1 MTEIIKENYPLVFDK
16 ISECLTGGGVIIYP
30 TETLYGIGCLAFN
43 QETCRRIVKIKRR
56 SEERGLIVLVSD
68 KEMLDRHF
76 HVPAELLE
84 RYSRSQ
90 KPLTLILHPKST
102 FPEEVSG
109 GRDSVAVRISTSPF
123 VKEVLRRVGEPI
135 TSTSANISGRGNSN
149 RFIDIRRDFPSGID
163 VIVDSGTLP
172 SSTGSAI
179 VNLTTM
185 SPEIIR
191 EGDLSITEIEKILY
205 GRDRTS

>member
-1 MTEIIKENYPLVFDK
+1 MTEIIKENDPLVFDK

-43 QETCRRIVKIKRR
+43 QEACRRIVKIKRR
-56 SEERGLIVLVSD
+56 SEEKGLIVLVSD

-90 KPLTLILHPKST
+90 KPLTLILHSKSA

-109 GRDSVAVRISTSPF
+109 GRNSVAVRISTSPF

-163 VIVDSGTLP
+163 VVVDSGTLP

-179 VNLTTM
+179 VNLTTL

-191 EGDLSITEIEKILY
+191 EGDLSVTEIEKILY
-205 GRDRTS
+205 G

>member
-1 MTEIIKENYPLVFDK
+1 MTEIIKENDPTVFDK
-16 ISECLTGGGVIIYP
+16 VSDCLTDGGVIIYP

-43 QETCRRIVKIKRR
+43 QEACRRIVKIKRR
-56 SEERGLIVLVSD
+56 SGEKGLIVLIRD
-68 KEMLDRHF
+68 EEILDRHF
-76 HVPAELLE
+76 HVSSELLE
-84 RYSRSQ
+84 RYSASQ
-90 KPLTLILHPKST
+90 KPLTLILHPKSA

-109 GRDSVAVRISTSPF
+109 GRDSVAARISTSPF

-149 RFIDIRRDFPSGID
+149 RFTDIRRDFPSGID

-172 SSTGSAI
+172 PSMGSAV
-179 VNLTTM
+179 VNLTTT

-191 EGDLSITEIEKILY
+191 EGDLSVTEIEKILY
-205 GRDRTS
+205 G

>member
-1 MTEIIKENYPLVFDK
+1 MTEIIKENNPLVFDK
-16 ISECLTGGGVIIYP
+16 VSECLTGGGVIIYP

-43 QETCRRIVKIKRR
+43 QGACRRIVRIKQR
-56 SEERGLIVLVSD
+56 SGEKGLIVLIRDV
-68 KEMLDRHF
+68 EMLDRHF
-76 HVPAELLE
+76 HVSSELLR

-90 KPLTLILHPKST
+90 KPLTLILHPKSP

-109 GRDSVAVRISTSPF
+109 GRDSVAVRISPSPF
-123 VKEVLRRVGEPI
+123 VKEVLSRVGEPI
-135 TSTSANISGRGNSN
+135 TSTSANISGKGNSN

-172 SSTGSAI
+172 PSIGSAI
-179 VNLTTM
+179 VNLTTA

-191 EGDLSITEIEKILY
+191 EGDLSIAEIEEILY
-205 GRDRTS
+205 G

>member
-1 MTEIIKENYPLVFDK
+1 MTEIIKENNPLVFDK

-43 QETCRRIVKIKRR
+43 QKACRRIVNIKRR
-56 SEERGLIVLVSD
+56 PEEKGLIVLVSD
-68 KEMLDRHF
+68 KEMLDHHF
-76 HVPAELLE
+76 HVPAELLG
-84 RYSRSQ
+84 RYSRNQ

-109 GRDSVAVRISTSPF
+109 GRESVAARISTSPF
-123 VKEVLRRVGEPI
+123 VKEILRRLGEPI
-135 TSTSANISGRGNSN
+135 TSTSANISGRSNSN
-149 RFIDIRRDFPSGID
+149 RFIDIHRDFPSGID

-172 SSTGSAI
+172 PSMGSAI
-179 VNLTTM
+179 VNLTTI

-191 EGDLSITEIEKILY
+191 KGDLSVTEIEKILY
-205 GRDRTS
+205 G

>member
-1 MTEIIKENYPLVFDK
+1 MTEIIKENNPLVFDK
-16 ISECLTGGGVIIYP
+16 VSECLTGGGVIIYP

-43 QETCRRIVKIKRR
+43 QEACRRIVRIKQR
-56 SEERGLIVLVSD
+56 SGQKGLIVLTRDV
-68 KEMLDRHF
+68 EMLDRHF
-76 HVPAELLE
+76 HVSSELLR

-90 KPLTLILHPKST
+90 KPLTLILHPKSP

-109 GRDSVAVRISTSPF
+109 GRDSVAVRISPSPF
-123 VKEVLRRVGEPI
+123 VKEILSRVGEPI

-172 SSTGSAI
+172 PSMGSAI
-179 VNLTTM
+179 VNLTTA

-191 EGDLSITEIEKILY
+191 EGDLSIAEIEEILY
-205 GRDRTS
+205 G

>member
-1 MTEIIKENYPLVFDK
+1 MTEIIKENDPLVFDK

-43 QETCRRIVKIKRR
+43 QEACRRIVKTKRR
-56 SEERGLIVLVSD
+56 SEEKGLIVLVSD

-90 KPLTLILHPKST
+90 KPLTLILHPKSA

-179 VNLTTM
+179 VNLTTL

-191 EGDLSITEIEKILY
+191 EGDLSVTEIEKILY
-205 GRDRTS
+205 G

>member
-1 MTEIIKENYPLVFDK
+1 MTEIIKENHPLVFDK

-43 QETCRRIVKIKRR
+43 REACQRIVKIKQR
-56 SEERGLIVLVSD
+56 SGDKGLIVLIRD
-68 KEMLDRHF
+68 TEMLDRHF
-76 HVPAELLE
+76 HVPAGVLE
-84 RYSRSQ
+84 RYSRNQ
-90 KPLTLILHPKST
+90 KPLTLILRPKSA

-109 GRDSVAVRISTSPF
+109 GRDSVAARISPSPF
-123 VKEVLRRVGEPI
+123 VKEVLSRVGEPI

-149 RFIDIRRDFPSGID
+149 RFTDIRRDFPSGID

-172 SSTGSAI
+172 PSMGSAI
-179 VNLTTM
+179 VNLTTP

-191 EGDLSITEIEKILY
+191 EGDLSVTEIKEILH
-205 GRDRTS
+205 G

>member
-1 MTEIIKENYPLVFDK
+1 MTEIIKENNPLVFDK
-16 ISECLTGGGVIIYP
+16 ISECLTSGGLVIYP
-30 TETLYGIGCLAFN
+30 TETLYGVGCLAFN
-43 QETCRRIVKIKRR
+43 QEACRRIVEIKRR
-56 SEERGLIVLVSD
+56 SGNKGLIVLIRD
-68 KEMLDRHF
+68 EEMLDRHF
-76 HVPAELLE
+76 DVPAELLR

-90 KPLTLILHPKST
+90 KPLTLILHPKSS

-123 VKEVLRRVGEPI
+123 VKKILGRVGEPI
-135 TSTSANISGRGNSN
+135 TSTSANISGGGNSN
-149 RFIDIRRDFPSGID
+149 RFTDILRDFPSGID

-172 SSTGSAI
+172 PSMGSAI
-179 VNLTTM
+179 VNLTTT

-205 GRDRTS
+205 G

>member
-1 MTEIIKENYPLVFDK
+1 MTEIIKENNPLVFDK
-16 ISECLTGGGVIIYP
+16 VSECLTGGGVIIYP

-43 QETCRRIVKIKRR
+43 QEACRRIVKIKRR
-56 SEERGLIVLVSD
+56 SGQKGLIVLTRDV
-68 KEMLDRHF
+68 EMLDRHF
-76 HVPAELLE
+76 HVSSELLR

-90 KPLTLILHPKST
+90 KPLTLILHPKSP
-102 FPEEVSG
+102 FPKEVSG
-109 GRDSVAVRISTSPF
+109 GRDSVAVRISPSPF
-123 VKEVLRRVGEPI
+123 VKEILSRVGEPI

-172 SSTGSAI
+172 PSMGSAI
-179 VNLTTM
+179 VNLTTA

-191 EGDLSITEIEKILY
+191 EGDLSIAEIEEILY
-205 GRDRTS
+205 G

>member
-1 MTEIIKENYPLVFDK
+1 MTEIIKENNPLVFDK
-16 ISECLTGGGVIIYP
+16 VSECLTGGGVIIYP

-43 QETCRRIVKIKRR
+43 QEACRRIVKIKRR
-56 SEERGLIVLVSD
+56 SGQKGLIVLTRDV
-68 KEMLDRHF
+68 EMLDRHF
-76 HVPAELLE
+76 HVSSELLR

-90 KPLTLILHPKST
+90 KPLTLILHPKSP

-109 GRDSVAVRISTSPF
+109 GRDSVAVRISPSPF
-123 VKEVLRRVGEPI
+123 VKEILSRVGEPI

-163 VIVDSGTLP
+163 VIVDSGILP
-172 SSTGSAI
+172 PSMGSAI
-179 VNLTTM
+179 VNLTTA

-191 EGDLSITEIEKILY
+191 EGDLSIAEIEEILY
-205 GRDRTS
+205 G